1 MSSTDIPVVAIDGP
15 SGAGKGTIS
24 RLVAAHL
31 NFHYLDSGA
40 LYRLTA
46 LAARQQGVDWDNE
59 DSVAEIA
66 RNMAVEFK
74 PGVDDVIVL
83 LDGEDVSKAIRHED
97 MSVGASTVAVHP
109 QVRQSLLDLQHDFQ
123 KAPGLVADGRDMGT
137 VVFPQ
142 APAKIYLTASAEAR
156 AERRH
161 KQLLEAKLLA
171 PGDSGSLRALL
182 ADIQARDER
191 DSQRSSSPLKPAD
204 DALVLDSTALSIDQ
218 VMEAVKAYIA
228 AKGIGPAKVQ

>member
-1 MSSTDIPVVAIDGP
+1 MSQASIPVVTIDGP

-24 RLVAAHL
+24 RLLAAQL

-46 LAARQQGVDWDNE
+46 LAAQRQGVDWNDE
-59 DSVAEIA
+59 PKVAEVA
-66 RNMAVEFK
+66 RGMLIEFE
-74 PGVDDVIVL
+74 PGVDEVVVL
-83 LDGEDVSKAIRHED
+83 LNGENVSKDIRHED

-109 QVRQSLLDLQHDFQ
+109 QVRQNLLVLQRNFQ
-123 KAPGLVADGRDMGT
+123 KTPGLVADGRDMGT

-156 AERRH
+156 AERRY

-204 DALVLDSTALSIDQ
+204 DALVLDSTTLSIDQ
-218 VMEAVKAYIA
+218 VMETAMAYIIDQ
-228 AKGIGPAKVQ
+228 GIRPAKAP